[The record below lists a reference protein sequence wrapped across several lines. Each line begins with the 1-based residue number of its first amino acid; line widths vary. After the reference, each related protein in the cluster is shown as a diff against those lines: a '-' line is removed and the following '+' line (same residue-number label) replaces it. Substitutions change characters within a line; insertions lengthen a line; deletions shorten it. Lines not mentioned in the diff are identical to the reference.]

1 MKVLRGTS
9 DPAACSESRRLPD
22 PRRRATEIHSSDTS
36 GHAFVSRLAM
46 TGVDLYTVQRA
57 ARGKPPSWSS
67 STRTFAR
74 PYTGDCETTSRR
86 WYSISARNVL
96 DRNFAG
102 RLSVIRRGS
111 ASYGLGLVGRAKMP
125 KKTMVRFGEEMV
137 PAEEME
143 YEPLRESWNEYRV
156 ADGSLLRLKVV
167 VSKIQRLEKRNDQ
180 GEPIYLITS
189 TNVVSTTV
197 PPELMRGDR
206 G

>member
-1 MKVLRGTS
+1 
-9 DPAACSESRRLPD
+9 
-22 PRRRATEIHSSDTS
+22 
-36 GHAFVSRLAM
+36 
-46 TGVDLYTVQRA
+46 
-57 ARGKPPSWSS
+57 
-67 STRTFAR
+67 
-74 PYTGDCETTSRR
+74 
-86 WYSISARNVL
+86 
-96 DRNFAG
+96 
-102 RLSVIRRGS
+102 
-111 ASYGLGLVGRAKMP
+111 MP